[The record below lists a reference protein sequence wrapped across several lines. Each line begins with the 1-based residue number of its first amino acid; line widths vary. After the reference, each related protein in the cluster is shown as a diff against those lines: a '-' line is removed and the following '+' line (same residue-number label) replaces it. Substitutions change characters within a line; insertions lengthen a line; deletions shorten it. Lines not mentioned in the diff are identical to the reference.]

1 VVSRKGAEDI
11 LGFRKLMPAS
21 IFLAAAHCGL
31 RRALVLAPLFLI
43 LSVPLFA
50 GEQNQVMKVKGGLIE
65 ITLPDEPMKASSQD
79 LLHWIQNA
87 ADAVTTYY
95 GRFPVSHLTLQVR
108 AGNGSGVRHGVTYPT
123 DGGLIRISVGRE
135 TPGSDLNDDWTLTH
149 EMTHLAFPSMP
160 DPQHWIEEGLAT
172 YVEPVARAQTGN
184 LPVAEMWREFLRDMP
199 KGEPLDGDEGLDHT
213 PTWGRTYW
221 GGAMFCLLADVRIR
235 EQTQNRKG
243 LQDALRAILEHGGTI
258 AENWEIRKALAI
270 GDKATGTNVLRD
282 LYQQMGDKPAAV
294 DLTRL
299 WNKLGLSL
307 NGGHVVFN
315 DQAVDAAIRLAITS
329 PRH

>member
-1 VVSRKGAEDI
+1 
-11 LGFRKLMPAS
+11 MPAR
-21 IFLAAAHCGL
+21 IFLAAALRGL
-31 RRALVLAPLFLI
+31 RRGLFLAPLFLI
-43 LSVPLFA
+43 SSVPLFA
-50 GEQNQVMKVKGGLIE
+50 GEQSQVMKVKGGLIE

-87 ADAVTTYY
+87 ADAVTTFY

-108 AGNGSGVRHGVTYPT
+108 VGNGSGVRHGVTYPK

-135 TPGSDLNDDWTLTH
+135 TSLAELNDDWTLTH

-172 YVEPVARAQTGN
+172 YVEPVARAQTGQ
-184 LPVAEMWREFLRDMP
+184 LAVAEMWREFMRDMP

-221 GGAMFCLLADVRIR
+221 GGAMFCLLADVKIR
-235 EQTQNRKG
+235 ERTQNRKG
-243 LQDALRAILEHGGTI
+243 LEDALRAILSHGGTI
-258 AENWEIRKALAI
+258 AEDWEIKKALAV

-282 LYQQMGDKPAAV
+282 LYQQMGDKPAPV
-294 DLTRL
+294 DLTQL

-315 DQAVDAAIRLAITS
+315 DQAADAAIRLAITS
-329 PRH
+329 PRQ